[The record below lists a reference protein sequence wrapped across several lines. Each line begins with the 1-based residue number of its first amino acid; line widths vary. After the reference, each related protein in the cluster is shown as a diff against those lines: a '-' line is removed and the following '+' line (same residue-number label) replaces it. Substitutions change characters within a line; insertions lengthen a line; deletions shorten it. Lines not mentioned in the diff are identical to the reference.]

1 MADGVFK
8 RLANIF
14 SPSDSKS
21 TSSQEPFYPTPDGK
35 PISNHDAIQVKRLS
49 PIKNW
54 GHPLKD
60 KNNPLLQLTQLASA
74 AAGSYPLGV
83 GGLWHGGVHF
93 DSGTSSNLDKA
104 SVHCIA
110 DGEVV
115 AYRADSHAPMTT
127 YQVNKLAVEK
137 TFSRNFVLVRHVLQ
151 APKIEGQSEIPPR
164 LFFYSLYMHLQ
175 NWTYYQ
181 KASAIA
187 RPAFWP
193 ESEVYLVPD
202 TAEDK
207 HSGSSERRG
216 LNVRNLPRQGK
227 VFEVLPRGAE
237 ITISGDGEYRK
248 LESTPGPRYLQDPNA
263 QGSLLGYVRAEHLKA
278 IGNGEYRVEKDLGVY
293 VEASA
298 RSKTIGLKLPIGS
311 QVMVSGE
318 GDFRKLERVNQYIHF
333 KSLHRVRKPLKLDD
347 VSVIDEPIPIKAGEL
362 IGHIGDY
369 QDYAAD
375 RSEKKLHLEVF
386 SDDDVEKFIRK
397 CREWELNLPT
407 TNKTWLKL
415 VKGTAVV
422 AHQDHFN
429 AKRLPTFSPAD
440 AISGANL
447 LVPKSLLDSLP
458 AAKKITV
465 PAAEGRKA
473 CNWYRLNQLLND
485 ADNKLLDGWVRE
497 EVGATPWVSP
507 WAWEGYKVI
516 TDYTAAPAFMA
527 SFLRSLKGFT
537 EQQLQR
543 YSPLADAGDSGPI
556 KKRLYEI
563 IDRDRDNKITA
574 EEIQAAI
581 RIPTHAQSISQ
592 LIICC
597 ESEWYYKS
605 QKWDGLDEMFGH
617 GGSTPHINW
626 LAEKERIKQLSWW
639 DALADKVGVPVDGKV
654 CHLHPI
660 GLMGR
665 FYNSFPCMP
674 LREAIELALK
684 VSGGYE
690 GRSALDYHALADDF
704 DKQGTSFGL
713 IQWNFGQGTLGP
725 LSLKMLRKDGA
736 KFADC
741 FPDGTNYEK
750 LKTAIVNSDK
760 EAQLSWARDILR
772 TNKAGWK
779 QLFLSL
785 GDFPDFQEV
794 QLRAAAEY
802 HSNVL
807 DCIKEMRRL
816 SPVIMTSVDVMS
828 YVALYDLCVQQ
839 GGFDKGD
846 TLSNIGVRV
855 KVENPGAQEEL
866 LRICVQERAKSAS
879 SRWKAD
885 AMSRRMGIIEGHPYL
900 ASIGE
905 YSTKR
910 DNKNFHLVADIRG
923 RHVCDI

>member
-1 MADGVFK
+1 MVDGVFK

-21 TSSQEPFYPTPDGK
+21 EGSQEPLYLTPDGK
-35 PISNHDAIQVKRLS
+35 RLRNMG
-49 PIKNW
+49 PVTAKLRPEAIKNW
-54 GHPLKD
+54 SHPFKE
-60 KNNPLLQLTQLASA
+60 KSNPLEQLTQLANA
-74 AAGSYPLGV
+74 ASGSYPLGV

-93 DSGTSSNLDKA
+93 DSGTLSSLDKA

-115 AYRADSHAPMTT
+115 AYCIDRNSAKTV
-127 YQVNKLAVEK
+127 YVVNKLHLMK
-137 TFSRNFVLVRHVLQ
+137 PYSRNFVLVRHRLEPP
-151 APKIEGQSEIPPR
+151 AIEGETESPPR
-164 LFFYSLYMHLQ
+164 SLFFYSLYMHLQ
-175 NWTYYQ
+175 DGATYEGDLT
-181 KASAIA
+181 ID
-187 RPAFWP
+187 RPSFWP
-193 ESEVYLVPD
+193 ESKICFVPE
-202 TAEDK
+202 TAKDVSTGTPEQY
-207 HSGSSERRG
+207 G
-216 LNVRNLPRQGK
+216 LNVRHRAHQGK
-227 VFEVLPRGAE
+227 VLGFLPRGAQV
-237 ITISGDGEYRK
+237 TI
-248 LESTPGPRYLQDPNA
+248 
-263 QGSLLGYVRAEHLKA
+263 
-278 IGNGEYRVEKDLGVY
+278 
-293 VEASA
+293 
-298 RSKTIGLKLPIGS
+298 
-311 QVMVSGE
+311 SGE
-318 GDFRKLERVNQYIHF
+318 GDFRKLGKFLGPSHLLNKDGSLLGYIDFDRLESVEGGEYRLNNQLNVHVDATPKSKTIGQKLPAGTQVKVSGEGEFRKLEHVTQYVYF
-333 KSLHRVRKPLKLDD
+333 KSLQSLRTPRYDCVNVL
-347 VSVIDEPIPIKAGEL
+347 DEPIPIKAGEL
-362 IGHIGDY
+362 IGHIGWY

-375 RSEKKLHLEVF
+375 KPEKKLHLEVF
-386 SDDDVEKFIRK
+386 SEEDVDQFIRE
-397 CREWELNLPT
+397 CREWAPKLPAT
-407 TNKTWLKL
+407 SKTWLKL
-415 VKGTAVV
+415 VKGTPVV
-422 AHQDHFN
+422 AHQDHFST
-429 AKRLPTFSPAD
+429 KQLPTLSTAD
-440 AISGANL
+440 AVSGGDL
-447 LVPKSLLDSLP
+447 LIPKSLLDSLP
-458 AAKKITV
+458 TAEKITV
-465 PAAEGRKA
+465 PATEGCKA
-473 CNWYRLNQLLND
+473 YNWYRLNQLLND
-485 ADNKLLDGWVRE
+485 TDNKLLNGWVRE
-497 EVGATPWVSP
+497 EVGVTPWVSP
-507 WAWEGYKVI
+507 WEWHGYAVI
-516 TDYTAAPAFMA
+516 TDYTSVPAFMA
-527 SFLRSLKGFT
+527 AFLRSLKRFT
-537 EQQLQR
+537 DQQLQR
-543 YSPLADAGDSGPI
+543 YGALADAGDSGQM
-556 KKRLYEI
+556 KERLYDI
-563 IDRDRDNKITA
+563 IDRDGNKKMTA

-581 RIPTHAQSISQ
+581 QIPAHAQSISR

-597 ESEWYYKS
+597 ESEWYYKP

-639 DALADKVGVPVDGKV
+639 DEVAEKVGLPADGKV
-654 CHLHPI
+654 YHLHPI
-660 GLMGR
+660 GLMGS
-665 FYNSFPCMP
+665 FYNSSPCMP

-725 LSLKMLRKDGA
+725 VLLKMLRKDGA

-741 FPDGTNYEK
+741 FPDGTNYET

-760 EAQLSWARDILR
+760 EAQLSWVRNILR

-785 GDFPDFQEV
+785 GDVPDFQEV

-807 DCIKEMRRL
+807 GCIKEMRRL

-855 KVENPGAQEEL
+855 KAENPGTQEEL

-885 AMSRRMGIIEGHPYL
+885 AMSRRMGIIEGYPYL
-900 ASIGE
+900 ASVGE
-905 YSTKR
+905 YSTRR

>member
-14 SPSDSKS
+14 SPSDSQ
-21 TSSQEPFYPTPDGK
+21 TTNSQEPFYPTPDGK
-35 PISNHDAIQVKRLS
+35 PISNHDVIQVKGLS

-115 AYRADSHAPMTT
+115 AYRVDSHAPMTT
-127 YQVNKLAVEK
+127 YQVNKLAVKK
-137 TFSRNFVLVRHVLQ
+137 TFSRNFVLVRHVLE

-207 HSGSSERRG
+207 YPGSSEQRG

-227 VFEVLPRGAE
+227 VFELLPRGAE

-263 QGSLLGYVRAEHLKA
+263 QGSLLGYVRADHLKA

-298 RSKTIGLKLPIGS
+298 RSKIIGLKLPIGS
-311 QVMVSGE
+311 QVVVSGE

-347 VSVIDEPIPIKAGEL
+347 ISVIDEPIPIKAGEL

-386 SDDDVEKFIRK
+386 SDDDVEKFIKK
-397 CREWELNLPT
+397 CREWELNVPT
-407 TNKTWLKL
+407 TSRTWLKL

-429 AKRLPTFSPAD
+429 AKRLPTFSAAD
-440 AISGANL
+440 AIIGADL

-458 AAKKITV
+458 AAEKITV

-473 CNWYRLNQLLND
+473 CNWYRLHQLLND
-485 ADNKLLDGWVRE
+485 ANNTLLDGWVRE
-497 EVGATPWVSP
+497 EVGVTPWVSP

-516 TDYTAAPAFMA
+516 TDYTAAPEFMA
-527 SFLRSLKGFT
+527 SFLRSLKRFT
-537 EQQLQR
+537 DQQLQR
-543 YSPLADAGDSGPI
+543 YGPLADAGDGGPI

-581 RIPTHAQSISQ
+581 RVPAHAQSISQ

-597 ESEWYYKS
+597 ESEWCYKPK
-605 QKWDGLDEMFGH
+605 KWDELDEMFGH
-617 GGSTPHINW
+617 SGSTPHINW
-626 LAEKERIKQLSWW
+626 LAEKERIIQLSWW
-639 DALADKVGVPVDGKV
+639 DAVADKVGLPTDGKV
-654 CHLHPI
+654 YHFHPV
-660 GLMGR
+660 GLAGWFSNVKKHPEIFINGVKTELRFLDLYDGSVIEESDFALAAATLGCEVEAIKAVAITETGSLGSYFTKAEDDKVATILFERHYFHQLTGGR
-665 FYNSFPCMP
+665 FDDSDPDISSP
-674 LREAIELALK
+674 
-684 VSGGYE
+684 VSGGY
-690 GRSALDYHALADDF
+690 GLHSAQY
-704 DKQGTSFGL
+704 G
-713 IQWNFGQGTLGP
+713 
-725 LSLKMLRKDGA
+725 KMVRA
-736 KFADC
+736 
-741 FPDGTNYEK
+741 Y
-750 LKTAIVNSDK
+750 
-760 EAQLSWARDILR
+760 QLSA
-772 TNKAGWK
+772 
-779 QLFLSL
+779 S
-785 GDFPDFQEV
+785 E
-794 QLRAAAEY
+794 
-802 HSNVL
+802 
-807 DCIKEMRRL
+807 
-816 SPVIMTSVDVMS
+816 
-828 YVALYDLCVQQ
+828 AL
-839 GGFDKGD
+839 
-846 TLSNIGVRV
+846 
-855 KVENPGAQEEL
+855 
-866 LRICVQERAKSAS
+866 KSAS
-879 SRWKAD
+879 WGRFQIMGRYFSNAGYSSVEDFVRDLNRSEKNHLKAFVSFIKFD
-885 AMSRRMGIIEGHPYL
+885 AILSSAIVKKDWLKFALKYNGPAQKGYDRKM
-900 ASIGE
+900 
-905 YSTKR
+905 R
-910 DNKNFHLVADIRG
+910 DNYNALKGL
-923 RHVCDI
+923 